1 MSILNSA
8 VSGMLANSNWLSN
21 ISQNVANANSTGY
34 KDVATE
40 FSALV
45 DQSPGEVSAGAGVTS
60 STRSLNAAQGQIE
73 STSTT
78 TDLAIQGSGFFV
90 VTDAGGN
97 TLLTRDG
104 SFVPDASGNLVNAAG
119 YYLMGA
125 NTQGTAAN
133 VPVNSLAQLT
143 KINVEGA
150 ADAASPSTKGTLIA
164 NLPSTSTVV
173 VPAAAIVGPPAVA
186 AVTLPSSN
194 KAGSTSTEETTV
206 VAYDDLGNAH
216 TLNLYF
222 TNTGLNAAGTADT
235 WDVAAFDSTTA
246 APAPGGPFPYGATTA
261 NPAGVIAGSTT
272 LDFDPTTGALVTGVT
287 AAAIGTGS
295 PMSITVPGTNGA
307 GPATVSLDLSQMT
320 QLAAGFGVNSSTING
335 NPPGSLTGIAIG
347 PSGILS
353 FQYANGASQSGY
365 TIPLAKV
372 PSPDNLTSALG
383 DSFIANDAS
392 GPIQLGTAG
401 VTGLGTIA
409 SSSLEQ
415 STVDLA
421 TELTGMVEAQASYQA
436 NSKVFQTGSD
446 ILSILNNL
454 KA

>member
-34 KDVATE
+34 KDMDTE

-45 DQSPGEVSAGAGVTS
+45 DQSPGEASAGAGVTS

-73 STSTT
+73 TTTTT
-78 TDLAIQGSGFFV
+78 TDMAIQGPGFFV
-90 VTDAGGN
+90 VQDAGGN

-104 SFVPDASGNLVNAAG
+104 SFVPDASGDLINAAG
-119 YYLMGA
+119 YYLMGSS
-125 NTQGTAAN
+125 TPN
-133 VPVNSLAQLT
+133 VPVNSLAQLG

-150 ADAASPSTKGTLIA
+150 ADAAAPSTSGTLVA
-164 NLPSTSTVV
+164 NLPSTSTPVTGTL
-173 VPAAAIVGPPAVA
+173 PSANAATGTTYTATTTMVAYDALGNPHTLDVYFSNTGAVAGPPA
-186 AVTLPSSN
+186 T
-194 KAGSTSTEETTV
+194 
-206 VAYDDLGNAH
+206 
-216 TLNLYF
+216 
-222 TNTGLNAAGTADT
+222 DT
-235 WDVAAFDSTTA
+235 WEMDVYDHSTATA
-246 APAPGGPFPYGATTA
+246 GGTFPYSTGPLVTQTLEF
-261 NPAGVIAGSTT
+261 NPA
-272 LDFDPTTGALVTGVT
+272 TGALNPGAAGVPT
-287 AAAIGTGS
+287 DGS
-295 PMSITVPGTNGA
+295 PMTIPVPGLAGA
-307 GPATVSLDLSQMT
+307 GGASVALNLSQMT

-335 NPPGSLTGIAIG
+335 NAPGSLTGLSVG
-347 PSGILS
+347 PNGVLS
-353 FQYANGASQSGY
+353 FQYANGASQNGY
-365 TIPLAKV
+365 TIPLVKV

-383 DSFIANDAS
+383 NAYLANDQS
-392 GPIQLGTAG
+392 GSMQFGTAG
-401 VTGLGTIA
+401 ATGLGTIA

-421 TELTGMVEAQASYQA
+421 TQLTSMVEAQSSYEA